1 MIKSHIFSSSLVPL
15 GTPYQHNC
23 EVGASSDTK
32 TDHPSVMS
40 VLQGSSFEVISL
52 GSR

>member
-1 MIKSHIFSSSLVPL
+1 MIESGLFFFSIAAI
-15 GTPYQHNC
+15 GTPSQNNC
-23 EVGASSDTK
+23 EVGASPDVK
-32 TDHPSVMS
+32 TDPPSVPS